1 MKKRQQKKQE
11 IEAECLRQEKQERE
25 KILTELNGSHEKFS
39 ILEKE
44 LSNYR
49 EKKDQLLKELDV
61 TNKILKQT
69 EEVKIQK
76 MNNDR
81 NMVIKENSAG
91 KNREHL
97 THHKIALQNKIIDA
111 SPLSAPIIQTPLM
124 IISADSLSP
133 AIYPNKTHVNKKL
146 PSNLNGEVQLKTN
159 LHVPKLHSPLTLG
172 IMTDDSNHKSAF
184 SPFKKYP
191 KLLKSTPKN
200 SISRFTTIS
209 TDNISPAIF
218 PDRTHVNK
226 KLPSML
232 NDEVQLKTNLH
243 VPRLHS
249 SLTLGI
255 NDSNHKSA
263 FSPFKKSS
271 KPVKS
276 SPRNFKSQNKTRIN
290 TYNLHSLKENKDIN
304 KQDICDDNFA
314 DIKLNQDIDVRI
326 RRSRISFDYS
336 HLSSAQL
343 QLNPSPVP
351 SLYPYSP
358 YLSDINPNLNL
369 HASSTYITSNINP
382 NFVPPLTYANQIP
395 LLSSVTCDGTSYM
408 NPTYL
413 SPIYSNVS
421 HVQLPSSLI
430 PVTWSSTSHITSTS
444 LPTVSDVKSNNNS
457 PPMVTTKVYFNTFC
471 GDSPSC
477 NSS

>member
-1 MKKRQQKKQE
+1 MLQLETKQINPKLKFYIMKKRQQKKQE

-146 PSNLNGEVQLKTN
+146 PSNLNG
-159 LHVPKLHSPLTLG
+159 
-172 IMTDDSNHKSAF
+172 
-184 SPFKKYP
+184 
-191 KLLKSTPKN
+191 
-200 SISRFTTIS
+200 
-209 TDNISPAIF
+209 
-218 PDRTHVNK
+218 
-226 KLPSML
+226 
-232 NDEVQLKTNLH
+232 EVQLKTNLH